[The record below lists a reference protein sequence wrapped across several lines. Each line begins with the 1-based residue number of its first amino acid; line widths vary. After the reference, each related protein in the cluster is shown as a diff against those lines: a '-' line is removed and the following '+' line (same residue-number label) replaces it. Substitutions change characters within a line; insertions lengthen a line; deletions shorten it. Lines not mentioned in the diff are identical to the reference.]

1 MSNEMV
7 VQPTDAQ
14 EDRDA
19 MQIEALLVERLR
31 AGSAQARDEALDA
44 LFRQHYAQVYAVLYR
59 LVGDEA
65 DDLAQEV
72 FLRLYRQPP
81 RNTGADLAAWLYR
94 VATNLGYNA
103 LRGRRRLE
111 RYRDMLG
118 AMTGALGWQ
127 RQPED
132 PVQAAGRR
140 EEAGRVRVILAE
152 LRERDAAIL
161 VLRHQ
166 GLSYREVAATLGV
179 APGSVGTMLA
189 RAERAF
195 RELYVSRYG
204 GAPEEGR

>member
-1 MSNEMV
+1 MNDEMV
-7 VQPTDAQ
+7 VRPTDAQ

-19 MQIEALLVERLR
+19 MQIDALLIERLR
-31 AGSAQARDEALDA
+31 VGSAQARDEALNV
-44 LFRQHYAQVYAVLYR
+44 LFQQHYARVYAVLYR

-72 FLRLYRQPP
+72 FLRLYRRPP
-81 RNTGADLAAWLYR
+81 RDMGADLASWLYR

-103 LRGRRRLE
+103 LRSQRRRE
-111 RYRDMLG
+111 RYRDLLG
-118 AMTGALGWQ
+118 AVTGALGWQ

-132 PVQAAGRR
+132 PAQEARRR
-140 EEAGRVRVILAE
+140 EEADQVRATLAA

-161 VLRHQ
+161 VLRYQ
-166 GLSYREVAATLGV
+166 GVSYREVADALGV

-195 RELYVSRYG
+195 RELYVLRYG
-204 GAPEEGR
+204 GPEEGR

>member
-1 MSNEMV
+1 MV
-7 VQPTDAQ
+7 VRPTDAQ

-19 MQIEALLVERLR
+19 MHIDALLIERLR
-31 AGSAQARDEALDA
+31 AGSAEARDEALDA
-44 LFRQHYAQVYAVLYR
+44 MFRQHYARVYAVLYR

-81 RNTGADLAAWLYR
+81 RDVGADLAAWLYR

-103 LRGRRRLE
+103 LRSRRRRE
-111 RYRDMLG
+111 RYRDLLG

-132 PVQAAGRR
+132 PALEAGRR
-140 EEAGRVRVILAE
+140 EEAGQVRATLAG

-166 GLSYREVAATLGV
+166 GLSYREVADALGV

-195 RELYVSRYG
+195 RELYESRYG
-204 GAPEEGR
+204 DAPEEGR

>member
-1 MSNEMV
+1 MSDETVM
-7 VQPTDAQ
+7 QPTDAQ

-19 MQIEALLVERLR
+19 MRVDGLLIERLR
-31 AGSAQARDEALDA
+31 VGSAQVRAEALDV
-44 LFRQHYAQVYAVLYR
+44 LFQQHYARVYAVLYR

-72 FLRLYRQPP
+72 FLRLYRRPP
-81 RNTGADLAAWLYR
+81 RETDADLAAWLYR

-103 LRGRRRLE
+103 LRSQRRRE
-111 RYRDMLG
+111 RYRDLLG
-118 AMTGALGWQ
+118 AVTDVLGWQ
-127 RQPED
+127 HRALDPALEVAQRQ
-132 PVQAAGRR
+132 
-140 EEAGRVRVILAE
+140 EADQVRAILAA

-161 VLRHQ
+161 ILRHQ
-166 GLSYREVAATLGV
+166 GLSYREVADALGV

-204 GAPEEGR
+204 GPEEGR

>member
-1 MSNEMV
+1 MER
-7 VQPTDAQ
+7 PTNAHQDG
-14 EDRDA
+14 DA
-19 MQIEALLVERLR
+19 MHADGLLIERLR
-31 AGSAQARDEALDA
+31 TGIAQARDEALEA

-81 RNTGADLAAWLYR
+81 QGREGDLNAWLYR

-103 LRGRRRLE
+103 LRSQRRRD
-111 RYRDMLG
+111 RYRDLLG
-118 AMTGALGWQ
+118 AVTHALGWQ
-127 RQPED
+127 SAPADPALVAAQRQEAD
-132 PVQAAGRR
+132 QVRATLAA
-140 EEAGRVRVILAE
+140 
-152 LRERDAAIL
+152 LRERDAAML

-166 GLSYREVAATLGV
+166 GLSSRELAEVFGV

-195 RELYVSRYG
+195 RELYLSRYG
-204 GAPEEGR
+204 GSSEGEGR